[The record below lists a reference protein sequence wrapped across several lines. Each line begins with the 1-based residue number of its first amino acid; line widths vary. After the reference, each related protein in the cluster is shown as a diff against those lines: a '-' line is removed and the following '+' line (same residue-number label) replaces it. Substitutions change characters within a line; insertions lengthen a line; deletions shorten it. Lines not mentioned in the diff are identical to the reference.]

1 MGVTLGM
8 EDLVEM
14 QMVDLREEMDRWWIV
29 IAKWLCWRS
38 EEERLMDNKRVR
50 Y

>member
-1 MGVTLGM
+1 MGVTFGM
-8 EDLVEM
+8 EI
-14 QMVDLREEMDRWWIV
+14 QMVDLREKMDRWWIV
-29 IAKWLCWRS
+29 IVKCLCWRS